1 MSAAAAAVSEK
12 KKRGWKE
19 GERNKGRE
27 EARKEK
33 TKREEKVRKVFSFLF
48 FFLSLCKREEKVRKI
63 QSQCPG
69 MSSQKFST
77 AILWCLFMVN
87 VLGRWFLRI
96 CARHCDCRWLMHS
109 YTHTHKHTHTHV
121 RVWCVSVCVCV
132 CHWTRPRYNPSV
144 ELDR

>member
-109 YTHTHKHTHTHV
+109 YTHRQRCCKRTHSLTVAGWCIPTHTHTNTHTHTY
-121 RVWCVSVCVCV
+121 VCGV
-132 CHWTRPRYNPSV
+132 
-144 ELDR
+144 